1 MKKVLAVLTLL
12 MLTTVFA
19 GEATASIPG
28 YNLTAP
34 PVNTSR

>member
-12 MLTTVFA
+12 LLTAAFA

-34 PVNTSR
+34 PVSTSR